1 MEIAIGWVQAVKKV
15 SDAVTSAR
23 PVGNA
28 ALLVLLVDV
37 KLLPLWKFLRFSG
50 SIATSKLKDG
60 YCAGIW
66 QLSDELKEIGMKIC
80 MVTTKFLLLLAALG
94 AMVSVSAQSEVD
106 LEDSDNQVGYSL
118 GVNIGMNLLQQGITA
133 DVQVDAFIAGLSD
146 ALSDTVQMDEA
157 AMTTAIQL
165 FVQQQQEAAQSALA
179 DNLAA
184 SEAFLAENGQ
194 QDGVVTLPSGLQY
207 RVLASG
213 EGESPTT
220 TDSVLAHY
228 HGTLTDG
235 TVFDSSVDR
244 GEPATFGL
252 SQVIAGWTEALQL
265 MKVGDKWRLFI
276 PPSLAYGEASPTPAI
291 PPNSALIFD
300 VELLEIR

>member
-1 MEIAIGWVQAVKKV
+1 MKTY
-15 SDAVTSAR
+15 SVTA
-23 PVGNA
+23 
-28 ALLVLLVDV
+28 
-37 KLLPLWKFLRFSG
+37 
-50 SIATSKLKDG
+50 
-60 YCAGIW
+60 
-66 QLSDELKEIGMKIC
+66 
-80 MVTTKFLLLLAALG
+80 KFLLLLASLG
-94 AMVSVSAQSEVD
+94 AMVAVSAQSEID
-106 LEDSDNQVGYSL
+106 LEDSDNQVGYSI

-133 DVQVDAFIAGLSD
+133 DVQVDAFMAGLSD
-146 ALSDTVQMDEA
+146 ALSDTVQMNEA
-157 AMTTAIQL
+157 AMMAAIQS
-165 FVQQQQEAAQSALA
+165 FVQLQQEAAQSALA

-207 RVLASG
+207 RVLTPG

-244 GEPATFGL
+244 GEPATFGV

-265 MKVGDKWRLFI
+265 MKIGDKWRLFI
-276 PPSLAYGEASPTPAI
+276 PPGLAYGEASPTPAI

>member
-1 MEIAIGWVQAVKKV
+1 MEIAIGWVQAEKKV

-23 PVGNA
+23 PAENA
-28 ALLVLLVDV
+28 ALFILLVDV

-60 YCAGIW
+60 FCAGLL

-80 MVTTKFLLLLAALG
+80 MVTTKFMLLLAALG
-94 AMVSVSAQSEVD
+94 AVVSVSAQPEID

-133 DVQVDAFIAGLSD
+133 DVQVDAFMAGLSD

-157 AMTTAIQL
+157 AMTTAIQS
-165 FVQQQQEAAQSALA
+165 FVQQQQEAAQSALT

-244 GEPATFGL
+244 GEPATFGV

-276 PPSLAYGEASPTPAI
+276 PPGLAYGEASPTPAI

>member
-1 MEIAIGWVQAVKKV
+1 
-15 SDAVTSAR
+15 
-23 PVGNA
+23 
-28 ALLVLLVDV
+28 
-37 KLLPLWKFLRFSG
+37 
-50 SIATSKLKDG
+50 
-60 YCAGIW
+60 
-66 QLSDELKEIGMKIC
+66 MKIC

-157 AMTTAIQL
+157 AMATAIQL
-165 FVQQQQEAAQSALA
+165 FMQQQQEAAQSALA

>member
-60 YCAGIW
+60 YCAGLW

-80 MVTTKFLLLLAALG
+80 MVTAKFLLLLGALG
-94 AMVSVSAQSEVD
+94 AMVSVSAQSEID

-165 FVQQQQEAAQSALA
+165 FMQQQQEAAQSALA

-244 GEPATFGL
+244 GEPATFGV

-276 PPSLAYGEASPTPAI
+276 PPGLAYGEASPTPAI

>member
-1 MEIAIGWVQAVKKV
+1 MEMAIGWVQAEKKV
-15 SDAVTSAR
+15 SDAMTTAR
-23 PVGNA
+23 PVENA

-50 SIATSKLKDG
+50 SIATSKQKDG
-60 YCAGIW
+60 YGTGLW

-80 MVTTKFLLLLAALG
+80 VVTTKSLLLLAAIG
-94 AMVSVSAQSEVD
+94 AMVSVSAQSEID

-133 DVQVDAFIAGLSD
+133 DVQVDAFMAGLSD

-157 AMTTAIQL
+157 AMMTAIQS

-179 DNLAA
+179 DNLSA
-184 SEAFLAENGQ
+184 SEAFLAENGR
-194 QDGVVTLPSGLQY
+194 QDGVITLPSGLQY
-207 RVLASG
+207 RVLVSG
-213 EGESPTT
+213 EGDSPTT

-244 GEPATFGL
+244 GEPATFGV

-276 PPSLAYGEASPTPAI
+276 PPGLAYGEASPTPAI

>member
-165 FVQQQQEAAQSALA
+165 FVQQQQEQAQSALA

-184 SEAFLAENGQ
+184 SEAFLLKMASRMA
-194 QDGVVTLPSGLQY
+194 LLLCLQ
-207 RVLASG
+207 VCNIK
-213 EGESPTT
+213 
-220 TDSVLAHY
+220 
-228 HGTLTDG
+228 
-235 TVFDSSVDR
+235 F
-244 GEPATFGL
+244 
-252 SQVIAGWTEALQL
+252 
-265 MKVGDKWRLFI
+265 WRLAMVNH
-276 PPSLAYGEASPTPAI
+276 PPP
-291 PPNSALIFD
+291 LI
-300 VELLEIR
+300 RC